1 MFLRHAVPMSV
12 EDSVSRRSTSCA
24 EGKVFKEAC
33 GKERVGKGFLL
44 QKKKVSAKI
53 NAGKGVGS

>member
-1 MFLRHAVPMSV
+1 MSV